1 MLGAAGDVVP
11 GSVAGGIVADGSV
24 AGGGAEDGGVDDGG
38 VEDGGVDDG
47 GVEDGGVDDGGV
59 EDGGVEDGGVDDGGV
74 EDGGVDDG
82 GVEDGGADECDAL
95 ADGDPEPPG
104 CPGKELTGTGGIDVL
119 DPARAGVKNAFGE
132 TRAAAGGADEDD
144 GPGLAAGLDDAA
156 AGEVATAPA
165 PACGCRW
172 LAAGGWWWLAP
183 IRAKAATAEPA
194 TSPPVRHAE
203 ASGREIR
210 CRPGPPVARR
220 RC

>member
-1 MLGAAGDVVP
+1 VLGAAGDVVP
-11 GSVAGGIVADGSV
+11 GSAAGGFVADGSV

-38 VEDGGVDDG
+38 AEDGGAEDGGVEDGGVDDGGVDDGGVDDG
-47 GVEDGGVDDGGV
+47 GVEDGGVDDGGA
-59 EDGGVEDGGVDDGGV
+59 
-74 EDGGVDDG
+74 
-82 GVEDGGADECDAL
+82 EDGGADECDAL
-95 ADGDPEPPG
+95 VDGDPEPPG

-132 TRAAAGGADEDD
+132 TRAAADGADEDD

-156 AGEVATAPA
+156 AGKVATAPA

-172 LAAGGWWWLAP
+172 LAAGVWWLAP
-183 IRAKAATAEPA
+183 IRAKAATAEPT

-210 CRPGPPVARR
+210 CRPGPPVPRR
-220 RC
+220 GC

>member
-1 MLGAAGDVVP
+1 VAGGFVAG
-11 GSVAGGIVADGSV
+11 GSVAGGDEAGGSV
-24 AGGGAEDGGVDDGG
+24 AGGDDAGGEEAGGEDAGGDDAGG
-38 VEDGGVDDG
+38 EDAGGDDAG
-47 GVEDGGVDDGGV
+47 GEEAGGEDAGGDDADG
-59 EDGGVEDGGVDDGGV
+59 EDFAGLL
-74 EDGGVDDG
+74 
-82 GVEDGGADECDAL
+82 AL
-95 ADGDPEPPG
+95 ADVDG
-104 CPGKELTGTGGIDVL
+104 CAKNWDTSGVGARDVL
-119 DPARAGVKNAFGE
+119 EVLDRVGLRYMFGE
-132 TRAAAGGADEDD
+132 TRAAADGADEDD

-172 LAAGGWWWLAP
+172 LAAGAWWLAP

-210 CRPGPPVARR
+210 CRPGPPVPRR

>member
-1 MLGAAGDVVP
+1 AVPSNVTAGRRPPSTPWSGRSARQASRARAWCYVLGAAGDVVP
-11 GSVAGGIVADGSV
+11 GSVAGGVVADGSV

-47 GVEDGGVDDGGV
+47 GVEDGGVEDGGV

-74 EDGGVDDG
+74 DDGGVDDGGVDDG

-132 TRAAAGGADEDD
+132 TRAAADGADEDD

-156 AGEVATAPA
+156 AGKVATAPA
-165 PACGCRW
+165 PARGCRW
-172 LAAGGWWWLAP
+172 LA
-183 IRAKAATAEPA
+183 
-194 TSPPVRHAE
+194 
-203 ASGREIR
+203 
-210 CRPGPPVARR
+210 
-220 RC
+220 

>member
-1 MLGAAGDVVP
+1 VVP
-11 GSVAGGIVADGSV
+11 GSEADESEVDGVDDGGAEDGGEDV
-24 AGGGAEDGGVDDGG
+24 GGVEDGGVDDGRAEDGGVEDGGAEDGGAEDGGVDDGG

-47 GVEDGGVDDGGV
+47 R
-59 EDGGVEDGGVDDGGV
+59 
-74 EDGGVDDG
+74 
-82 GVEDGGADECDAL
+82 VEDGGADECDAL

-104 CPGKELTGTGGIDVL
+104 CPSKELTGTGGIDVL
-119 DPARAGVKNAFGE
+119 DPARAGVKNALGE
-132 TRAAAGGADEDD
+132 TRAAADGADDD
-144 GPGLAAGLDDAA
+144 DAPGLAAGSDDAA

-172 LAAGGWWWLAP
+172 LAAGVWWLAP

-210 CRPGPPVARR
+210 CRPGPPVPRR
-220 RC
+220 RR

>member
-11 GSVAGGIVADGSV
+11 GSEAGESAEGESADDGADDGGS
-24 AGGGAEDGGVDDGG
+24 EDGGVDDGG
-38 VEDGGVDDG
+38 VEDGGSEDG
-47 GVEDGGVDDGGV
+47 GVEDGGAEDGGA
-59 EDGGVEDGGVDDGGV
+59 EDGGVEDGGVDEGGA
-74 EDGGVDDG
+74 EDGGA
-82 GVEDGGADECDAL
+82 EDGGADECDVVA
-95 ADGDPEPPG
+95 GEDPEPPG

-119 DPARAGVKNAFGE
+119 VPTRAGVKNAFGE
-132 TRAAAGGADEDD
+132 TRTDAGGADEDPA
-144 GPGLAAGLDDAA
+144 GELGAGLDDTE

-172 LAAGGWWWLAP
+172 LAAAGVWWLAP

-210 CRPGPPVARR
+210 CRPGPPVPRR

>member
-1 MLGAAGDVVP
+1 VLGAAGDVVP
-11 GSVAGGIVADGSV
+11 GSEAGESEDDGV
-24 AGGGAEDGGVDDGG
+24 DDGGSEDGGVDDGG
-38 VEDGGVDDG
+38 VEDGGA
-47 GVEDGGVDDGGV
+47 EDGGV
-59 EDGGVEDGGVDDGGV
+59 EDGGVEDGGTEDGGV
-74 EDGGVDDG
+74 DDGGVDDG
-82 GVEDGGADECDAL
+82 GVEDGGADECDVL
-95 ADGDPEPPG
+95 AGEDPEPPG

-119 DPARAGVKNAFGE
+119 VPARAGVKNAFGE
-132 TRAAAGGADEDD
+132 TRADAGGADEDPV
-144 GPGLAAGLDDAA
+144 GELGAGLDDTE

-172 LAAGGWWWLAP
+172 LAAGVWWLAP

-210 CRPGPPVARR
+210 CRPGPPVPRR

>member
-11 GSVAGGIVADGSV
+11 GSAADESEV
-24 AGGGAEDGGVDDGG
+24 DGVDDGG
-38 VEDGGVDDG
+38 VEAGAGEDAGGDDAG
-47 GVEDGGVDDGGV
+47 GDEAGGDEAGGDEAGGDDAGGEDAGGDDAGGDEAGGDEAGGDDAGGEDFAGLLAVEDVDGCAENWDTIGV
-59 EDGGVEDGGVDDGGV
+59 
-74 EDGGVDDG
+74 
-82 GVEDGGADECDAL
+82 GAR
-95 ADGDPEPPG
+95 
-104 CPGKELTGTGGIDVL
+104 DVL

-132 TRAAAGGADEDD
+132 TRAAADGADEDD
-144 GPGLAAGLDDAA
+144 GPGLAAGSDDAA

-172 LAAGGWWWLAP
+172 LAAGVWWLAP

-210 CRPGPPVARR
+210 CRPGPPVPRR

>member
-11 GSVAGGIVADGSV
+11 GSVAGGFVADGSV
-24 AGGGAEDGGVDDGG
+24 AGGGA
-38 VEDGGVDDG
+38 
-47 GVEDGGVDDGGV
+47 
-59 EDGGVEDGGVDDGGV
+59 EDGGVDDGGV

-156 AGEVATAPA
+156 AGKVATAPA

-172 LAAGGWWWLAP
+172 LAAGVWWLAP

-210 CRPGPPVARR
+210 CRPGPPVPRR
-220 RC
+220 GC

>member
-1 MLGAAGDVVP
+1 VLGAAGDVVP
-11 GSVAGGIVADGSV
+11 GSVAGGFVAGGSV

-38 VEDGGVDDG
+38 AEDGGAEDGGAEDGGVDDG
-47 GVEDGGVDDGGV
+47 GVDDGGVDDGGA
-59 EDGGVEDGGVDDGGV
+59 

-95 ADGDPEPPG
+95 AGGDPEPPG

-132 TRAAAGGADEDD
+132 TRAAADGADEDD

-165 PACGCRW
+165 PAPACGCRW
-172 LAAGGWWWLAP
+172 LAAGVWWLAP
-183 IRAKAATAEPA
+183 IRAKAATAEPT

-210 CRPGPPVARR
+210 CRPGPPVPRR

>member
-11 GSVAGGIVADGSV
+11 GSVAGGFVADGSV

-47 GVEDGGVDDGGV
+47 RVEDGGP
-59 EDGGVEDGGVDDGGV
+59 
-74 EDGGVDDG
+74 
-82 GVEDGGADECDAL
+82 DECDAL

-104 CPGKELTGTGGIDVL
+104 WPGKRLTGTGGIDVL
-119 DPARAGVKNAFGE
+119 DPDRAGVKNAFGE
-132 TRAAAGGADEDD
+132 TRAAAGGADEGDA
-144 GPGLAAGLDDAA
+144 PGVAAGLDDTA
-156 AGEVATAPA
+156 AGVVATAPA

-172 LAAGGWWWLAP
+172 LAAGVWLAP

-194 TSPPVRHAE
+194 TSPAVRHAE

-210 CRPGPPVARR
+210 CRPGHPVPRR
-220 RC
+220 RG